1 MDKKRTRRNVGKGKK
16 MKLDRYDKKV
26 IDLNENDIF
35 SHENHVY
42 QFRSANMI
50 SKNFC
55 EIHVINEDNEKEMM
69 RLRSSDI
76 VSVNINIS
84 EAEYKGKKVNLN
96 KPFRQSGGK
105 KKFGVYVRN
114 QKGNIIKVSFGDPNM
129 EIKRDDPERRKN
141 FRARHNCAEK
151 KDKTK
156 AGYWSCHQWRASS
169 KVEDS
174 YDPQGQMLS
183 ERKLS
188 KAEQEKRDKIAKELI
203 DKGDLNPTQG
213 SVSDMAYAIATIRA
227 KGENPKARGK
237 NKEKGKK
244 RKSKNEQFYNYLNN
258 TRIKNLNEITRYRRE
273 DQ

>member
-1 MDKKRTRRNVGKGKK
+1 
-16 MKLDRYDKKV
+16 MKNTRYDKP
-26 IDLNENDIF
+26 IINLNENDIF
-35 SHENHVY
+35 SHDNHLY
-42 QFRSANMI
+42 QFMSANMI

-55 EIHVINEDNEKEMM
+55 EVNVINEDNEKEIL

-76 VSVNINIS
+76 VSVNVNIS
-84 EAEYKGKKVNLN
+84 EAEYKGKKVSLN

-141 FRARHNCAEK
+141 FRARHNCDEK

-156 AGYWSCHQWRASS
+156 AGYWSCRQWRAGS

-174 YDPQGQMLS
+174 YDPQGEMLS

-188 KAEQEKRDKIAKELI
+188 KAEQEKRDKIAKELL
-203 DKGDLNPTQG
+203 DKGDLNPSRG

-227 KGENPKARGK
+227 KGENPRARGK
-237 NKEKGKK
+237 NKKKGKK
-244 RKSKNEQFYNYLNN
+244 RESKNEQVLNYLNN

>member
-1 MDKKRTRRNVGKGKK
+1 MRR
-16 MKLDRYDKKV
+16 D
-26 IDLNENDIF
+26 
-35 SHENHVY
+35 
-42 QFRSANMI
+42 
-50 SKNFC
+50 
-55 EIHVINEDNEKEMM
+55 
-69 RLRSSDI
+69 DI
-76 VSVNINIS
+76 VSVSVNIS
-84 EAEYKGKKVNLN
+84 EAEYKGKSVSLN

-156 AGYWSCHQWRASS
+156 AGYWSCRQWRAGS

-174 YDPQGQMLS
+174 YDPQGNMLS

-188 KAEQEKRDKIAKELI
+188 KGEKEKRDKLAKELL
-203 DKGDLNPTQG
+203 DKGDLNPSRG
-213 SVSDMAYAIATIRA
+213 SESDMAYAIATIRA

-244 RKSKNEQFYNYLNN
+244 RKSKNEEVNNYLNN
-258 TRIKNLNEITRYRRE
+258 SRLNNLNEITRYRRE
-273 DQ
+273 DK

>member
-1 MDKKRTRRNVGKGKK
+1 MNHKNYEKKI
-16 MKLDRYDKKV
+16 
-26 IDLNENDIF
+26 IDLVENDIF
-35 SHENHVY
+35 SLENSLY
-42 QFRSANMI
+42 QFVSLDRI

-55 EIHVINEDNEKEMM
+55 EINTLNENKENESF
-69 RLRSSDI
+69 RLRYDDRVN
-76 VSVNINIS
+76 VSVNIS
-84 EAEYKGKKVNLN
+84 EAEYKGKKVSLN
-96 KPFRQSGGK
+96 KPFRQSGGN

-156 AGYWSCHQWRASS
+156 AGYWSCRQWRSGS

-174 YDPQGQMLS
+174 YDPQGEMLS

-188 KAEQEKRDKIAKELI
+188 KSEQEKRDKLAKELI
-203 DKGDLNPTQG
+203 DNGDLKPTRG
-213 SVSDMAYAIATIRA
+213 TVSDMAYAIATIRA
-227 KGENPKARGK
+227 KGEKPKARGK
-237 NKEKGKK
+237 NKKKGKK

-258 TRIKNLNEITRYRRE
+258 TRLNNLNEVTRYRRE
-273 DQ
+273 DR

>member
-1 MDKKRTRRNVGKGKK
+1 
-16 MKLDRYDKKV
+16 MKPKSYQKTVTELV
-26 IDLNENDIF
+26 ENDVFTLENSIF
-35 SHENHVY
+35 
-42 QFRSANMI
+42 QFVSLEEI

-55 EIHVINEDNEKEMM
+55 QINTINESREKESLRM
-69 RLRSSDI
+69 RRDDI
-76 VSVNINIS
+76 VSVSVNIS
-84 EAEYKGKKVNLN
+84 EAEYKGKSVSLN

-156 AGYWSCHQWRASS
+156 AGYWSCRQWRAGS

-174 YDPQGQMLS
+174 YDPQGNMLS

-188 KAEQEKRDKIAKELI
+188 KGEKEKRDKLAKELL
-203 DKGDLNPTQG
+203 DKGDLNPSRG
-213 SVSDMAYAIATIRA
+213 SESDMAYAIATIRA

-244 RKSKNEQFYNYLNN
+244 RKSKNEEVNNYLNN
-258 TRIKNLNEITRYRRE
+258 SRLNNLNEITRYRRE
-273 DQ
+273 DK